1 MVVSNPSITSLVIQ
15 GYLNGKSR
23 DQIAKELGI
32 STGTVSKIIKEWK
45 LRLGI
50 PIAEEL
56 RDFAIL
62 VKKSDIPIEQCAE
75 GYRMKNIMKN
85 LGIFDDI
92 DDENVVDSIGN
103 GIGNSDDNRRI
114 RYNEF
119 SFFVKEIYMNCKRL
133 GIKPI
138 IISSWIH
145 DLFSWYSPYVNLGS
159 SVNGKRIDGE
169 EKRNDKKP
177 AVSSPPL
184 KTPYLS
190 QEAKPMPVSNSD
202 EFIINQSS
210 NAFTNNITAD
220 LNPKQNT
227 GSLNNIESPFVSQ
240 ISNYIAKKKK
250 ECRELENYKWKLEK
264 DIKIKE
270 SKKNQKEFELELL
283 KQDKKYVMTFIDW
296 FYDLKRELWER
307 FTIKIEDFGTFT
319 SVINDFKKNGFD
331 IAKIMEKYISAISLD
346 DKIKKESDE
355 LQILHSQ
362 KIESNKTLALW
373 QDQVNQHQHTMDIY
387 YQLEDMNL
395 GLKELK
401 QLVYLILEVSKANN
415 ISPDRAVLKF
425 LDDIEKDYDNKLGF
439 ETKLKEKQDE
449 LAFLNNKVINCRTI
463 LQSQSSIGAAF
474 SNLLQ
479 KGITESDII
488 TINQLVEVCTKSNN
502 IDFSNSKIGIQNEDF
517 ITKYKNTNDSKV
529 KSEYWKM
536 WINDLK
542 RYGDIKVTV
551 QEYQVNA
558 EKLQK
563 QVYNLDKQKQESTN
577 YIQTAISFINSL
589 NNEISYYKGF
599 IDQIKDQKNKINLA
613 SRVSLLPIFI
623 LVNKNS
629 EKDEEKDEE
638 NN

>member
-1 MVVSNPSITSLVIQ
+1 LIVSNPSLTSLVKQ

-23 DQIAKELGI
+23 DQISKELGV

-45 LRLGI
+45 LRIGI
-50 PIAEEL
+50 PIAEVL
-56 RDFAIL
+56 RDFAVL
-62 VKKSDIPIEQCAE
+62 VKKSDITIEQCAE

-85 LGIFDDI
+85 LGITDDI
-92 DDENVVDSIGN
+92 N
-103 GIGNSDDNRRI
+103 DDNRRI
-114 RYNEF
+114 NYDEF

-133 GIKPI
+133 GIKPNI
-138 IISSWIH
+138 ILSWIK
-145 DLFSWYSPYVNLGS
+145 DLFSWYSPSGNLLVS
-159 SVNGKRIDGE
+159 LVNGKRIDGE
-169 EKRNDKKP
+169 EEEVEEVEEERNNKKTM
-177 AVSSPPL
+177 SSPSP
-184 KTPYLS
+184 KTPYIS
-190 QEAKPMPVSNSD
+190 QEAKPMPGSNSD

-220 LNPKQNT
+220 FNPKQNT
-227 GSLNNIESPFVSQ
+227 GSLNNMETPFVSQ

-270 SKKNQKEFELELL
+270 SKKNQIEFELEQL

-331 IAKIMEKYISAISLD
+331 IVKIMEKYISAISLE

-362 KIESNKTLALW
+362 KIESNKSVVLW
-373 QDQVNQHQHTMDIY
+373 QEQVNQHQQTMNIY

-401 QLVYLILEVSKANN
+401 QLRYLILEVSKANK
-415 ISPDRAVLKF
+415 ISPDKAVLKF

-463 LQSQSSIGAAF
+463 LQSQSSIGVAL

-488 TINQLVEVCTKSNN
+488 NINQLVEVCTKSNN
-502 IDFSNSKIGIQNEDF
+502 IDFSNSKIGNQNENF
-517 ITKYKNTNDSKV
+517 TTKYRRNTDDSKV

-542 RYGDIKVTV
+542 RYGDIKAAV
-551 QEYQVNA
+551 QKYQINA

-563 QVYNLDKQKQESTN
+563 RVYNLDKQKQESTN
-577 YIQTAISFINSL
+577 YIQTASSFINSL

-599 IDQIKDQKNKINLA
+599 IDQIQDQKNKINLS
-613 SRVSLLPIFI
+613 SRVSLVPIFI

-629 EKDEEKDEE
+629 ERDDERDDE
-638 NN
+638 NNR